1 MKIVFVSNYLN
12 HHQLP
17 FCIQLAKENDIDFTF
32 VATMQIPK
40 FRLAL
45 GYEDLNNKYP
55 FVVRAYES
63 DESKA
68 FGIKLATEADVTIIG
83 TNDIVFIEKRLRDNK
98 LTFKMSERLFKESGL
113 NLLIK
118 LIPKT
123 IKYRKLY
130 KKFKEKNF
138 YLLSQGDYSK
148 RDYQKIGLFK
158 NKVLRWGYFPKPYY
172 LQPSQRAETIQIL
185 WCGRVIDWKRPM
197 IVFSISR
204 FLEKEKN
211 NFEIKIVG
219 TGDLCNKIQRKIK
232 RKNIKNIELIGPL
245 NGDGVHK
252 MMSESNIFVISSNR
266 REGWGAVL
274 NEAMSHGCICF
285 SNKAVGASTYLINNG
300 VNGFIYRG
308 KKDLHKKLKQYID
321 FDSKTRINIE
331 LKAKE
336 TISKIWNGENAAKNL
351 IHQIKFYFENHYFDS
366 SISGPGSIYK

>member
-17 FCIQLAKENDIDFTF
+17 FCMQLAKENDIDFTF

-63 DESKA
+63 DESKVL
-68 FGIKLATEADVTIIG
+68 GIKLATEADVTIIG
-83 TNDIVFIEKRLRDNK
+83 TNDIVFVEKRLIDNK

-113 NLLIK
+113 ILLIK
-118 LIPKT
+118 SIPKI

-130 KKFKEKNF
+130 KKFKEKDF

-148 RDYQKIGLFK
+148 HDYQKIGLFK

-172 LQPSQRAETIQIL
+172 LEPSQRTETTQIL

-204 FLEKEKN
+204 FLEKEKID
-211 NFEIKIVG
+211 FEIKIVG

-232 RKNIKNIELIGPL
+232 KKDIKNIELIGPL
-245 NGDGVHK
+245 NGNGVHK
-252 MMSESNIFVISSNR
+252 MMSESDIFVISSNR

-285 SNKAVGASTYLINNG
+285 SDKAVGASTYLISNG
-300 VNGFIYRG
+300 ENGFVYRG
-308 KKDLHKKLKQYID
+308 KKDLYKKLKQYID
-321 FDSKTRINIE
+321 FDSEAKTNIK

-351 IHQIKFYFENHYFDS
+351 IHQIKFYFKNHYFDS

>member
-17 FCIQLAKENDIDFTF
+17 FCTQLAKENDIDFTF
-32 VATMQIPK
+32 IATMQIPK
-40 FRLAL
+40 FRLEL

-55 FVVRAYES
+55 FVVRTYES
-63 DESKA
+63 NESKSL
-68 FGIKLATEADVTIIG
+68 GIKLATEADVTIIG
-83 TNDIVFIEKRLRDNK
+83 TNDIVFVEKRLRENK

-118 LIPKT
+118 SIPKT

-130 KKFKEKNF
+130 KQFKEKNF

-148 RDYQKIGLFK
+148 HDYQEIGLFK

-172 LQPSQRAETIQIL
+172 SETMSRTKAVQIL
-185 WCGRVIDWKRPM
+185 WCGRVINWKRPG
-197 IVFSISR
+197 IVFSISK
-204 FLEKEKN
+204 FLEKEKIDC
-211 NFEIKIVG
+211 EIKIVG
-219 TGDLCNKIQRKIK
+219 TGNLCNKIQRKIK
-232 RKNIKNIELIGPL
+232 RRNIRNIELIGPL

-252 MMSESNIFVISSNR
+252 MMSESTIFVISSNR

-274 NEAMSHGCICF
+274 NEAMSHGCVCF
-285 SNKAVGASTYLINNG
+285 SDKAVGASTYLIKNG
-300 VNGFIYRG
+300 VNGFIYKG
-308 KKDLHKKLKQYID
+308 KKDLNKKIKQYID
-321 FDSKTRINIE
+321 FDSETKLNIE

-351 IHQIKFYFENHYFDS
+351 VHQIKFYFKNHCFDS
-366 SISGPGSIYK
+366 SIRGPGSIYK